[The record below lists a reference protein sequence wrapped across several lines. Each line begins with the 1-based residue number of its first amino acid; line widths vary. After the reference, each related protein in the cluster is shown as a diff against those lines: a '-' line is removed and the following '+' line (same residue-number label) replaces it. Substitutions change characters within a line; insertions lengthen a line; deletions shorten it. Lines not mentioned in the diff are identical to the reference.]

1 MCARFRIY
9 YIGVLE
15 MLRYIFERIG
25 YMFVTL
31 FIIISLSF
39 VLMETLPGSPF
50 NDQRMPLAQKELLY
64 EKYGLDQPVAVRYVT
79 YLKNLVQGD
88 LGVSFQLD
96 NRPVTKIIS
105 ERIGAS
111 AVLGIQAII
120 VGTVIGLL
128 LGVIA
133 ALRHNSIIDYSAMLI
148 SVLGISI
155 PSFVFAAFLQ
165 YWIGVKLQWLPIAF
179 WGGFEYSIMPTIALS
194 VGVIATI
201 ARYTRMEMLDVLGQE
216 YITTAKAK
224 GLSNV
229 SIIIKH
235 GFRNTLIPIVT
246 IIGPLVV
253 SMMTGSLV
261 IEKIFSVPGLGE
273 QFVSSILSNDYPVI
287 MGTTIFYAVLFIG
300 VVLVVDILYGLI
312 DPRIRL
318 AGGGENGEK

>member
-1 MCARFRIY
+1 
-9 YIGVLE
+9 
-15 MLRYIFERIG
+15 
-25 YMFVTL
+25 MFVTL

-179 WGGFEYSIMPTIALS
+179 WGGFKYSIMPTIALS

-229 SIIIKH
+229 SIILKH

-318 AGGGENGEK
+318 AGGGKNGGK

>member
-1 MCARFRIY
+1 
-9 YIGVLE
+9 
-15 MLRYIFERIG
+15 
-25 YMFVTL
+25 MFVTL

-64 EKYGLDQPVAVRYVT
+64 EKYGLDQPVAIRYVT

-179 WGGFEYSIMPTIALS
+179 WGGFKYSIMPTIALS

-229 SIIIKH
+229 SIIIRH

-246 IIGPLVV
+246 ILGPLVV
-253 SMMTGSLV
+253 GMMTGSLV

-300 VVLVVDILYGLI
+300 VVLVVDILYGFI

-318 AGGGENGEK
+318 AGGGKNGEK

>member
-1 MCARFRIY
+1 
-9 YIGVLE
+9 

-201 ARYTRMEMLDVLGQE
+201 ARYTRMEMLDVFGQE

-235 GFRNTLIPIVT
+235 GFRNALIPIVT

-318 AGGGENGEK
+318 AGGGKNGEK

>member
-1 MCARFRIY
+1 
-9 YIGVLE
+9 

-64 EKYGLDQPVAVRYVT
+64 EKYGLDQPVAIRYVT

-179 WGGFEYSIMPTIALS
+179 WGGFKYSIMPTIALS

-229 SIIIKH
+229 SIILKH

-300 VVLVVDILYGLI
+300 VVLVVDILYGFI

-318 AGGGENGEK
+318 AGGGKNGEK

>member
-318 AGGGENGEK
+318 AGGGKNGEK

>member
-155 PSFVFAAFLQ
+155 PSFVFAAVLH

-179 WGGFEYSIMPTIALS
+179 WGGFKYSIMPTIALS

-229 SIIIKH
+229 SIILKH

-318 AGGGENGEK
+318 AGGGKNGEK

>member
-1 MCARFRIY
+1 
-9 YIGVLE
+9 
-15 MLRYIFERIG
+15 
-25 YMFVTL
+25 MFVTL

-179 WGGFEYSIMPTIALS
+179 WGGFKYSIMPTIALS

-229 SIIIKH
+229 SIILKH

-318 AGGGENGEK
+318 AGGGKNGEK

>member
-1 MCARFRIY
+1 
-9 YIGVLE
+9 

-64 EKYGLDQPVAVRYVT
+64 EKYGLDQPVAIRYVT

-179 WGGFEYSIMPTIALS
+179 WGGFKYSIMPTIALS

-229 SIIIKH
+229 SIIIRH

-246 IIGPLVV
+246 ILGPLVV
-253 SMMTGSLV
+253 GMMTGSLV

-300 VVLVVDILYGLI
+300 VVLVVDILYGFI

-318 AGGGENGEK
+318 AGGGKNGEK

>member
-1 MCARFRIY
+1 MT
-9 YIGVLE
+9 
-15 MLRYIFERIG
+15 RYILGRIG
-25 YMFVTL
+25 YMFITL

-50 NDQRMPLAQKELLY
+50 NDERLPLSQKELLY

-88 LGVSFQLD
+88 LGVSFQMD

-120 VGTVIGLL
+120 VGTFIGLL
-128 LGVIA
+128 LGIIA
-133 ALRHNSIIDYSAMLI
+133 ALRHNSIMDYSAMLI

-155 PSFVFAAFLQ
+155 PSFVFAGFLQ

-201 ARYTRMEMLDVLGQE
+201 ARYTRVEMLDVLGQE

-229 SIIIKH
+229 AIIIKH

-300 VVLVVDILYGLI
+300 VVLIVDILYGLI

-318 AGGGENGEK
+318 AGGEDNGEK

>member
-179 WGGFEYSIMPTIALS
+179 WGGFKYSIMPTIALS

-229 SIIIKH
+229 SIILKH

-318 AGGGENGEK
+318 AGGGKNGEK